1 MRISLIT
8 KLILVLLVGGM
19 GAYLYNNQR
28 AESKK
33 INSVY
38 IVPTWDKITEVKFA
52 EKNIDVAF
60 IAFAQIDK
68 NRVYFHEDKAVD
80 GEIKENIKTLKKNNP
95 QTRLVLAIGGYGA
108 GGFSDASLG
117 ENRREFTDNII
128 ALLKELN
135 LDGIDIDWEYPASD
149 AWGTQKSRPED
160 TQNFT
165 LLMKELREKMN
176 LLPHKKKKYI
186 LSFASGTQDW
196 YFKNVEVETVQ
207 KYVDYINLMSYD
219 LTGKW
224 SDTTGYNSNLYA
236 DADNKSVTSVDK
248 IISMYLEHHIDPQK
262 ILLGVPAYS
271 YGWKDVKS
279 EGDGSFSPGTPIEI
293 NKVDLSYKAL
303 EEDYFDKNNF
313 KRYYDEQAKAAYL
326 FDGETFISYEDKEAL
341 KEKIA
346 YIKAKN
352 LGGAMVWEYSQ
363 DSEDGIMKYLGDHLN
378 E

>member
-149 AWGTQKSRPED
+149 AWGTQESRPED

-176 LLPHKKKKYI
+176 LLPHKNKKYI

-236 DADNKSVTSVDK
+236 DAGNKSVTSVDK
-248 IISMYLEHHIDPQK
+248 IISMYLEHNIDPQK

-303 EEDYFDKNNF
+303 EEDYFDKNDF

-326 FDGETFISYEDKEAL
+326 FDGETYISYEDKEAL

-363 DSEDGIMKYLGDHLN
+363 DSEDGIVKYLGDHLN